1 MIAAAGLDR
10 LIGDPL
16 WSPHPVVWMGRCISQ
31 LQRSVEAWS
40 GDQPLRLRIGG
51 VAITLALTLGSAG
64 IGCLIER
71 VALYTQ
77 GLPQAIAV
85 LALVAGLASA
95 LAAKS
100 LEQSVLNVISAL
112 PSTEGEDLSAARE
125 KLSWIVGRDTSS
137 LSRGEILRAT
147 AETASENAVDG
158 LFAPL
163 FWMLVGAGLWNSG
176 LTAAPGPLA
185 LAWGF
190 KAASTLDS
198 MLGYRRGNLRWLG
211 TAGARLDDLLTWLPC
226 RLVLLTLPL
235 VSRSWLKWPAL
246 VKSAESEGRHDAS
259 PNAGRSEAIYAH
271 CAGVQL
277 GGRNRYGDRWLDKPQ
292 LGAGYPNADPKAIK
306 RILQLTQRLELLWIL
321 LAASLSW
328 RLQIGIQ

>member
-16 WSPHPVVWMGRCISQ
+16 WSPHPVVWMGRCINQ

-40 GDQPLRLRIGG
+40 GDHPHWLRLGG
-51 VAITLALTLGSAG
+51 VGITLVLTIGSASTG
-64 IGCLIER
+64 WLIER
-71 VALYTQ
+71 VALHTQ
-77 GLPQAIAV
+77 GMLQLIAGV
-85 LALVAGLASA
+85 ALIAGLASA

-100 LEQSVLNVISAL
+100 LEQSVLKVISAL

-125 KLSWIVGRDTSS
+125 KLSWIVGRETSS
-137 LSRGEILRAT
+137 LSRDEILRAT

-176 LTAAPGPLA
+176 LTTAPGPLA

-198 MLGYRRGNLRWLG
+198 MLGYRRGKLRWLG

-226 RLVLLTLPL
+226 RLVMLTLPL
-235 VSRSWLKWPAL
+235 VSRSWLQWSAL
-246 VKSAESEGRHDAS
+246 VSSAESEGSHDAS

-277 GGRNRYGDRWLDKPQ
+277 GGSNRYGDRWVDKPL
-292 LGAGYPNADPKAIK
+292 LGAGYPHADPKAIN
-306 RILQLTQRLELLWIL
+306 RILQLTQRLELLWL
-321 LAASLSW
+321 LIAALFSW
-328 RLQIGIQ
+328 RLQGRIQ